1 MIGYDKPYAGYL
13 EQVTI
18 DYFTHGQDAGLRGTH
33 NQVLAEMP
41 PALQAQVQP
50 QLHDTAPLPGILTP
64 PLLRELN
71 RATLGS
77 WGNYLGDLNNRGDI
91 APVAVR
97 REVAV
102 RTTLTMGLL
111 GTADTVLRGSM
122 DMRTPESVAGFHEA
136 LQTSLLTG
144 QQAPPVPGMAGEEQ
158 LAALGLAAYMH
169 TRLGLYHPLRE
180 HAATTDMKSLA
191 GATVRQ
197 VSGDPRDV
205 EALVAVAADLGEVTA
220 VMALRHTELFDPNTQ
235 RADISGRLAVKALGR
250 IGGYVNHGSQI
261 LSAVRD
267 RLPTYATAI
276 LLQAGGATSA
286 ALWEI
291 RDAQRQLTRAAER
304 EGRAQLQPGNEKQ
317 RGIFD
322 MAVHLLKI
330 KERVL
335 AKRGSQRQIDK
346 AMNAD
351 PFWQSAQ

>member
-33 NQVLAEMP
+33 NQVLTEMP
-41 PALQAQVQP
+41 PDLQVQVQP

-77 WGNYLGDLNNRGDI
+77 WSNYQGDLYNRGEI
-91 APVAVR
+91 APVSVR
-97 REVAV
+97 RQVAV
-102 RTTLTMGLL
+102 RGTLTMGLL
-111 GTADTVLRGSM
+111 GAVDAAVRESRDT
-122 DMRTPESVAGFHEA
+122 RTPERVNQLHGAVQRG
-136 LQTSLLTG
+136 LLTG
-144 QQAPPVPGMAGEEQ
+144 EHTDPVPGLAQDEQ
-158 LAALGLAAYMH
+158 IAAIGLASYMHIKLGLRHPMRQAA
-169 TRLGLYHPLRE
+169 
-180 HAATTDMKSLA
+180 AKSDMSALM
-191 GATVRQ
+191 GASRRQ
-197 VSGDPRDV
+197 MAVSPRDT
-205 EALVAVAADLGEVTA
+205 EALVVVAADIGRVTA
-220 VMALRHTELFDPNTQ
+220 SLALRHTELHDPYNPRTY
-235 RADISGRLAVKALGR
+235 AEGRFAGEALGV
-250 IGGYVNHGSQI
+250 IGGFVNHGSQI

-276 LLQAGGATSA
+276 ILQHGGATGP
-286 ALWEI
+286 ALREV
-291 RDAQRQLTRAAER
+291 AQHQRELVDTAER
-304 EGRAQLQPGNEKQ
+304 EGRTHLEKGNEKQ

-330 KERVL
+330 KERIL

-351 PFWQSAQ
+351 PFWQSA